1 MQEIA
6 QGVYID
12 TSYVGVTL
20 GAISLAHGLVLV
32 DAPLRAE
39 DVRSWRSALLNLGGG
54 IDRLLVTLD
63 AHYDRTLGVR
73 AMECTVI
80 AHEKVA
86 QVFRNRPTT
95 FKPLSQE
102 TGADWEQC
110 NGLSSVR
117 WAPPEITFSQRM
129 FIHWGEHPIILE
141 HRPGPSTGAI
151 WLTYPEARV
160 VFVGDAVTPNQPPFL
175 AYADLPAWI
184 ETLHALLTRDYADM
198 LIVSG
203 RGGLTPVD
211 GVRKQIAFL
220 EKVRDRLTQLAE
232 QGSPPEAAQNLA
244 PALLKSFQ
252 IPAEKETQ
260 YANRLRY
267 GLYHYY
273 ARNYHPTSQEP
284 EE

>member
-1 MQEIA
+1 MQEISH
-6 QGVYID
+6 GVYID

-20 GAISLAHGLVLV
+20 GAISLPHGLVLV
-32 DAPLRAE
+32 DAPLRPE

-54 IDRLLVTLD
+54 IDRLLATLD

-73 AMECTVI
+73 AMECTVV

-95 FKPLSQE
+95 FKPQSQE
-102 TGADWEQC
+102 TGADWELC
-110 NGLSSVR
+110 NGLGSVR

-129 FIHWGEHPIILE
+129 LIHWGDHPILLE
-141 HRPGPSTGAI
+141 QRPGPSTGAI
-151 WLTYPEARV
+151 WVTYSEARV
-160 VFVGDAVTPNQPPFL
+160 VFVGDALTPKQPPFL
-175 AYADLPAWI
+175 AHADLPAWI
-184 ETLHALLTRDYADM
+184 ETLRALLTRDYADM

-203 RGGLTPVD
+203 RGGLVPIEE
-211 GVRKQIAFL
+211 VRKQIAFL
-220 EKVRDRLTQLAE
+220 EKVGDRLAQLKE
-232 QGSPPEAAQNLA
+232 QGSAPDATQNLVTG
-244 PALLKSFQ
+244 LLKGFQ
-252 IPAEKETQ
+252 IPAGKEAQ

-273 ARNYHPTSQEP
+273 TRNHHPTSQES